1 MDQDSAASQAQR
13 KIELQ
18 SPEDL
23 AYLVAKVRGA
33 AAARINE
40 AFPHVPGQG
49 EDELRNQIESLVN
62 EVRPPP
68 PPPSTTQV
76 QRLTPK
82 QYIDRTFTLAAPNLS
97 INGLPVSSTEY
108 LSPSPATRDTYEPF
122 DARKRQRVAE
132 LISQE
137 EKLLEEVAALKRSVP
152 GKAADEQAARVRDA
166 IRHDEEMVEARRAAV
181 IVDAGKEG
189 GRLRV
194 DRLERQDGV
203 EAGFRGAVEALGR
216 LKRDMPSVVA
226 KMERARVAGEYVLNA
241 K

>member
-18 SPEDL
+18 SPQDL
-23 AYLVAKVRGA
+23 AYLVAK
-33 AAARINE
+33 
-40 AFPHVPGQG
+40 
-49 EDELRNQIESLVN
+49 
-62 EVRPPP
+62 
-68 PPPSTTQV
+68 
-76 QRLTPK
+76 
-82 QYIDRTFTLAAPNLS
+82 YIDKTFTLAAPNLS

-108 LSPSPATRDTYEPF
+108 LSPSPATRDTHEPF

-166 IRHDEEMVEARRAAV
+166 IRRDEEMVEARRAAV
-181 IVDAGKEG
+181 AVEAGKEG
-189 GRLRV
+189 GSLRV

-216 LKRDMPSVVA
+216 LKRDMPSAVA